1 MSSEVHFVLGS
12 DEEVQPQ
19 KELPTGV
26 WTPWAEIKCVE
37 CVDTS
42 HPMWKGTVA
51 AIAELRP
58 ADQHEAEA
66 ICDRCGAKIWLPEE
80 IAHEQRLV
88 RELVKLDIPAR
99 MEQTGGM
106 CSACTVWKEDESSYV
121 MATEVGE
128 GEDVGAVFCLGLY
141 HGDEENGYDYDEYF
155 EPLTFDQ
162 AVAKFSE
169 LWGGF
174 KN

>member
-42 HPMWKGTVA
+42 HPMWKGNVA

-58 ADQHEAEA
+58 ADQH
-66 ICDRCGAKIWLPEE
+66 
-80 IAHEQRLV
+80 V
-88 RELVKLDIPAR
+88 PA
-99 MEQTGGM
+99 
-106 CSACTVWKEDESSYV
+106 
-121 MATEVGE
+121 
-128 GEDVGAVFCLGLY
+128 
-141 HGDEENGYDYDEYF
+141 
-155 EPLTFDQ
+155 
-162 AVAKFSE
+162 
-169 LWGGF
+169 
-174 KN
+174 